1 MLPTKTS
8 TPATLK
14 QYNKDQPPGWRP
26 RAYPLREYKE
36 NLLIWSRLTRLTE
49 QQAGAAVMS
58 RLEGNALKRAKTL
71 KVTRLNLD
79 TLVEETFEG
88 VEAVLLAR
96 RPGGVTAQGIQYP
109 ACRSGIEELL
119 DQLFEAYHLD
129 DQDLAWTSIDRF
141 FSFKQTHDMDF
152 QEYLHEWE
160 SHYDEAERYG
170 GLQLSEPTKCWLIWS
185 RTSFADRIIADLRL
199 RVNGDLNRWRDMVSL
214 QLKIAKNEFASRE
227 QAKDYRGTYQTD
239 TSRVISGD
247 TATHNDEVLRLRLAR
262 PNLVRRRPRR
272 LGLRGLRRGLLGG
285 LRQLRH

>member
-1 MLPTKTS
+1 MLPTTTS

-79 TLVEETFEG
+79 TRQEDTFEG
-88 VEAVLLAR
+88 VEAVLLPYRAA
-96 RPGGVTAQGIQYP
+96 GVTHDGFQYP
-109 ACRSGIEELL
+109 RCRSGIDELL

-141 FSFKQTHDMDF
+141 FSFKQTHDMHF
-152 QEYLHEWE
+152 
-160 SHYDEAERYG
+160 
-170 GLQLSEPTKCWLIWS
+170 P
-185 RTSFADRIIADLRL
+185 RI
-199 RVNGDLNRWRDMVSL
+199 S
-214 QLKIAKNEFASRE
+214 
-227 QAKDYRGTYQTD
+227 
-239 TSRVISGD
+239 
-247 TATHNDEVLRLRLAR
+247 
-262 PNLVRRRPRR
+262 P
-272 LGLRGLRRGLLGG
+272 
-285 LRQLRH
+285 